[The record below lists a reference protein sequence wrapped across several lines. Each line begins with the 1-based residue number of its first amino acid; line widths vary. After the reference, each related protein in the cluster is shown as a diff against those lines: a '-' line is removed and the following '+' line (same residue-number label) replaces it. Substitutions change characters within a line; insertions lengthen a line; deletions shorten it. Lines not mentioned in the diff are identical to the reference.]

1 MFERVVEN
9 EPWLLKY
16 VPDYLKTQKM
26 FDKTFETG
34 LWQLKDA
41 PDNFRIEEM
50 CIESVEVFP
59 WQLKYVLD
67 NFNMQDMC
75 NEAVGWHP
83 YLLQYVPDWFVT
95 REGVDMWYDDSEY
108 CDNDAD
114 NFFKC
119 YDLYRKRK
127 TQKASIKIDLTPIA
141 WHASRWWDWCMS
153 EDETRDTEAFWA

>member
-1 MFERVVEN
+1 
-9 EPWLLKY
+9 
-16 VPDYLKTQKM
+16 M

-59 WQLKYVLD
+59 WQLKYVPD

-95 REGVDMWYDDSEY
+95 REGVDMWYDDNEY
-108 CDNDAD
+108 
-114 NFFKC
+114 
-119 YDLYRKRK
+119 
-127 TQKASIKIDLTPIA
+127 
-141 WHASRWWDWCMS
+141 
-153 EDETRDTEAFWA
+153 